1 MPDLD
6 PFQPINA
13 EDFKPT
19 DLPKGDDPEAQM
31 DPASVGME
39 DNVDIGQG
47 DAEDS
52 LDDFES
58 ELGQAPAAAPDPAA
72 AAPADPAG
80 GLGGD
85 VGLPEPTEIAPA
97 EPEKQVKWTTIPTDD
112 NEIKSKHVGG
122 FLLRSKPLS
131 SRQGEKTKYI
141 TQLYKGNKILEK
153 GVIWIDSSKDPRT
166 YLQNVSDRILNRM
179 GLSSNEIE
187 KPKPEEP
194 AMPEAGAEAGAEP
207 IPGAEGAPEGGE
219 AAPGGG
225 EGLPE
230 EGGEP
235 GAADLP
241 GEEPPDE
248 LGGDIDKIMG
258 SI

>member
-1 MPDLD
+1 MSDLD

-19 DLPKGDDPEAQM
+19 DLPKGDSPDVQV
-31 DPASVGME
+31 DPANVGME

-58 ELGQAPAAAPDPAA
+58 ELGGQTAAIPDPTA
-72 AAPADPAG
+72 
-80 GLGGD
+80 LGVD
-85 VGLPEPTEIAPA
+85 VGLPKPTAIA

-131 SRQGEKTKYI
+131 SRQGEKVKYI

-187 KPKPEEP
+187 APKEP
-194 AMPEAGAEAGAEP
+194 TMPEAGTEP
-207 IPGAEGAPEGGE
+207 IPGAEGASEGAE
-219 AAPGGG
+219 AASDN
-225 EGLPE
+225 LDAIPE

-248 LGGDIDKIMG
+248 LGNDMDKIMG

>member
-13 EDFKPT
+13 EEFKPT
-19 DLPKGDDPEAQM
+19 DLPKGDSAESQI
-31 DPASVGME
+31 DPANVGME

-58 ELGQAPAAAPDPAA
+58 ELGDQATTDQELN
-72 AAPADPAG
+72 G
-80 GLGGD
+80 N
-85 VGLPEPTEIAPA
+85 VGLPEPTAIAPV

-112 NEIKSKHVGG
+112 NEIKSKHIGG

-131 SRQGEKTKYI
+131 SKQGEKTKYI

-187 KPKPEEP
+187 KSESEESV
-194 AMPEAGAEAGAEP
+194 MPEVGSELGSEAN
-207 IPGAEGAPEGGE
+207 
-219 AAPGGG
+219 
-225 EGLPE
+225 PE

-241 GEEPPDE
+241 GESEDE
-248 LGGDIDKIMG
+248 QSGDIDKIMS